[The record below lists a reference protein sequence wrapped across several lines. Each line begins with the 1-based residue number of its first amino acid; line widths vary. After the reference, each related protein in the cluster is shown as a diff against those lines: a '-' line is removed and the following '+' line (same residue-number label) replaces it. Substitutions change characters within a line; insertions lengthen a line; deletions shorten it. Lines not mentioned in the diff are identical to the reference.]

1 MSNQTRSGVPLILSV
16 FRLNVV
22 ARRAFAERMAT
33 EQWAI
38 DAGMRPGCF
47 GVLRVVAASDEPL
60 SQRELSDRIGID
72 PSDVVG
78 LVDLLEDAGYVA
90 RRRDEADRRRY
101 ALALTDAG
109 WEAVARFD
117 AVAAEVT
124 DEVLGPLDAAERAE
138 LERLIRL
145 VLAP

>member
-1 MSNQTRSGVPLILSV
+1 MRQPYEHL
-16 FRLNVV
+16 V
-22 ARRAFAERMAT
+22 AGATQLVDLTEQMAG

-47 GVLRVVAASDEPL
+47 GVLRVVAASDQPL
-60 SQRELSDRIGID
+60 SQRELSDRLGMD

-78 LVDLLEDAGYVA
+78 LVDVVEEAGFVT

-101 ALALTDAG
+101 ALEPTEAG

-117 AVAAEVT
+117 RVAEVVS
-124 DEVLGPLDAAERAE
+124 DRVLATLGDADRAE
-138 LERLIRL
+138 LERLIDL
-145 VLAP
+145 VLAS